1 MDFALSDEQQELQG
15 LAKQI
20 FGGERATWKELAS
33 AGLLG
38 VAIPEEYGGL
48 GYGIFEL
55 CLVVEEQGRA
65 AVDLPLLPTLVTA
78 LALPDDAKAEWL
90 PRVVAGD
97 AILTAALEEIVPYAA
112 EADAILIGDQLVTD
126 ADVTPVET
134 TSGTP
139 HGILGG
145 SASAESAEIRPESPL
160 RRLWTA
166 ALCAMQAGVS
176 DEALR
181 ITAEYTKGRK
191 QFDKPIASF
200 QAVGQRAADAFID
213 VQAIKLTAL
222 QAAWRL
228 AEGLPADEELAIAKF
243 WAADGGQ
250 RVAHA
255 AQHLHGGIG
264 VDVDYPLHRYFA
276 LAKQIELSLGG
287 ATQQL
292 LTIGRSLAIQPR

>member
-1 MDFALSDEQQELQG
+1 MDFALTDEQVELQA
-15 LAKQI
+15 LARQI
-20 FGGERATWKELAS
+20 LSGERATWKELAA

-38 VAIPEEYGGL
+38 VGIPEEFGGL
-48 GYGIFEL
+48 GYGIFEV

-90 PRVVAGD
+90 PRVASGD
-97 AILTAALEEIVPYAA
+97 AVLTAALEEIVPYAA

-139 HGILGG
+139 AGVLSGSKSLGG
-145 SASAESAEIRPESPL
+145 TQIRTEPV
-160 RRLWTA
+160 RRYWTA

-176 DEALR
+176 AEALR
-181 ITAEYTKGRK
+181 MTAEYTKGRK

-200 QAVGQRAADAFID
+200 QAVGQRAADAYVD
-213 VQAIKLTAL
+213 VLAIKMTAQ

-228 AEGLPADEELAIAKF
+228 AEGLPADDELAIAKF
-243 WAADGGQ
+243 WAAEAGQ

-264 VDVDYPLHRYFA
+264 VDMDYPLHRYFT
-276 LAKQIELSLGG
+276 LSKQIELSLGG
-287 ATQQL
+287 ATEQL
-292 LTIGRSLAIQPR
+292 VAIGQGLAVQSR